1 MNIEKLIAEIEGE
14 SPAGADLEYDPDFG
28 ELERTARGKGE
39 HVMGDEVVEAEPP
52 DWREV
57 ILQAEA
63 LFDRTKDL
71 RVAVL
76 LTRAAL
82 NTDGLSGLAD
92 GLHVTRKLLENFWE
106 TVYPLLDEED
116 DNDPTFRVNTIVNLA
131 DKEGMLRDLLL
142 VPVVS
147 AKMAGRFNLRDVR
160 VAQGDLP
167 APADQESVPD
177 AGIINAAF
185 MEADLDDL
193 VESLA
198 KVTEAKEHAEAIDAV
213 FNEQV
218 GAANGPDLNPLLS
231 ELKDL
236 NRIYVEHLGARGV
249 GAEGEVEEPEAG
261 SGAAPGQAISGE
273 IRSREDAIRMI
284 DKICIYFENNE
295 PSSPVPLLL
304 NRAKRLISKDFLDIL
319 RDITPDGVMQAEM
332 IGGVTPEE

>member
-1 MNIEKLIAEIEGE
+1 MNIDKLIAEIEGE

-28 ELERTARGKGE
+28 ELERTARGKAE

-57 ILQAEA
+57 TLQAEA
-63 LFDRTKDL
+63 LFSRTKDL

-82 NTDGLSGLAD
+82 NVEGLPGLAD
-92 GLHVTRKLLENFWE
+92 GLHVIRKLLENYWE

-116 DNDPTFRVNTIVNLA
+116 NDDPVFRVNAILNLA
-131 DKEGMLRDLLL
+131 DHDGLLKELLNTPI
-142 VPVVS
+142 VI
-147 AKMAGRFNLRDVR
+147 AKLAGRFTLRDVR

-167 APADQESVPD
+167 APSDQEVVPD
-177 AGIINAAF
+177 SGIINAAF
-185 MEADLDDL
+185 MEADIDQL
-193 VESLA
+193 VGSLE
-198 KVTEAKEHAEAIDAV
+198 KVTEAREHVEAIDSV
-213 FNEQV
+213 FNEKV
-218 GAANGPDLNPLLS
+218 GAANGPDLQPLLN

-236 NRIYVEHLGARGV
+236 DRVFVEHLGARGV
-249 GAEGEVEEPEAG
+249 GAGGEVEQESVAEG
-261 SGAAPGQAISGE
+261 GAGQAISGE

-284 DKICIYFENNE
+284 DKICVYFENNE

-304 NRAKRLISKDFLDIL
+304 QRAKRLISKDFLEIL
-319 RDITPDGVMQAEM
+319 RDITPDGVMQAEL